1 MFFVAGIHNKMQNL
15 GMRGQCSC
23 PCCAHQG
30 TMHLSHSYLTPHLF
44 FIPTFRFRSQF
55 LLTCPQCASV
65 MALDNALGERLRRNP
80 SVVVSAA
87 EMRVTQNNHR
97 SFCPQCG
104 TALAAGDRFCKN
116 CGSSQ

>member
-1 MFFVAGIHNKMQNL
+1 MFFLAGIHNKMQDL

-65 MALDNALGERLRRNP
+65 MQLDTQLGKGLQNGRPVRPAYGELRILQDNFAGR
-80 SVVVSAA
+80 
-87 EMRVTQNNHR
+87 
-97 SFCPQCG
+97 CPQCG
-104 TALAAGDRFCKN
+104 GLLIPGHQFCGN
-116 CGSSQ
+116 